1 MSASPSVLELSEFG
15 VCFGRRVVLG
25 SVDLSLPATGIDVLM
40 GPVKAGKSTLM
51 RSLAG
56 LNDAAALYRSWG
68 TATLDGRPVSATWR
82 PALVQQHAAA
92 LNAPLRD
99 ALVLHARQQGE
110 RSGKV
115 WAEVASAALTR
126 HGLAHLLPQ
135 LDQSVLA
142 LPLEWQRAINV
153 LSYALTEPHLLMI
166 DEPTYGLDDRAAE
179 RFIDWLAALGKSCK
193 LMVTLHHQGQAR
205 RLADR
210 VTLLAGGRILAHG
223 PAEQFFARPPNAWAE
238 QFVRTGSLAI
248 ASPGARLEDLSSDAE
263 APPPLPQ
270 AALDALA
277 EFDEAQPA
285 PDPLAV
291 PAPATVPAAIPVAPA
306 WANTE
311 QADLLPAKAS
321 DGHGRG
327 AAQEASSS
335 AKHAHGAKVLRP
347 QRAASPAKQKRVRA
361 VLPPLSVRGVE
372 DAVQVGRST
381 APDYRGPPGFNW
393 IIAGKL
399 AGCAEPGVMASID
412 YDMDLLARMGITY
425 LITLTEKD
433 LPPEPLARHGLR
445 NLHLPIYDREAP
457 TIRQVY
463 MLVRK
468 IQVLLDEGQIIAVHC
483 KAGIGRTG
491 TVLAAW
497 LIREGGL
504 SADAAIKRLRTIKST
519 YVQSQVQ
526 EQFLDLF
533 EKDILQRQ

>member
-1 MSASPSVLELSEFG
+1 MSTSPPVLSLEGFG
-15 VCFGRRVVLG
+15 VCFGRRVVLS
-25 SVDLSLPATGIDVLM
+25 SVDLSLPAAGIDVLM
-40 GPVKAGKSTLM
+40 GPVKTGKSTLM
-51 RSLAG
+51 RSVAG

-68 TATLDGRPVSATWR
+68 AATYQGRPVAADWR

-99 ALVLHARQQGE
+99 ALVLRARQQGE

-115 WAEVASAALTR
+115 WAEVASTALTS

-142 LPLEWQRAINV
+142 LPLEWQRAVNV
-153 LSYALTEPHLLMI
+153 LSYALAEPGLLMI
-166 DEPTYGLDDRAAE
+166 DEPTYGLDERAAE
-179 RFIDWLAALGKSCK
+179 RFIDWLAGLGKSCR

-210 VTLLAGGRILAHG
+210 VILLAGGRVLAHG
-223 PAEQFFARPPNAWAE
+223 PADEFFARPPNAWAE

-248 ASPGARLEDLSSDAE
+248 ASPGARAEDLSSDAE
-263 APPPLPQ
+263 VPPALPQ

-277 EFDEAQPA
+277 EFDEAQP
-285 PDPLAV
+285 
-291 PAPATVPAAIPVAPA
+291 PAPATSPVTATGTGSAAVGAAPV

-311 QADLLPAKAS
+311 PVDLSPAPAAS
-321 DGHGRG
+321 EPATG
-327 AAQEASSS
+327 ASPDAT
-335 AKHAHGAKVLRP
+335 HAHSAKVLRP
-347 QRAASPAKQKRVRA
+347 HRPASPVKQKRARA
-361 VLPPLSVRGVE
+361 VLPPLSARGVE

-433 LPPEPLARHGLR
+433 LPPEPLARHGLK

-463 MLVRK
+463 MLVRR

-504 SADAAIKRLRTIKST
+504 SADAAIKRLRMIKPT
-519 YVQSQVQ
+519 YVQSEVQ
-526 EQFLDLF
+526 EQFLELF
-533 EKDILQRQ
+533 EKDILLRQ